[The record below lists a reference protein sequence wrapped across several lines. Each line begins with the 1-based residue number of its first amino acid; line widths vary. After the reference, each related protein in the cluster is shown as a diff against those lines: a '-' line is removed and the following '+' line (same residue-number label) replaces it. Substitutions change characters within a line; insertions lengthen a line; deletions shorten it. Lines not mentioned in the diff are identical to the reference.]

1 MQIWPNDFPLSLQ
14 HTACLIPIQSSNE
27 SPSIF
32 SHSSGGVNR
41 QLPLQRSKDP
51 APFQSTWLYTRAPET
66 QALPRRHH
74 PGSTA
79 AALPGVS
86 SGGPGHRRH
95 AWAPIHHLPGGWV
108 RSLSTDRQLPLT
120 MGKPAAL
127 PERLWQQEEKKKK
140 SAERICKIAAHFGC
154 NCYYVS
160 SQLNDHTQ

>member
-1 MQIWPNDFPLSLQ
+1 M
-14 HTACLIPIQSSNE
+14 
-27 SPSIF
+27 
-32 SHSSGGVNR
+32 

-51 APFQSTWLYTRAPET
+51 APFQSTWLYTRAPEM
-66 QALPRRHH
+66 QALPRCHH
-74 PGSTA
+74 PGSVA
-79 AALPGVS
+79 AALPKASKVGS
-86 SGGPGHRRH
+86 GHRRH
-95 AWAPIHHLPGGWV
+95 ASAPIHHLPGGWV

-127 PERLWQQEEKKKK
+127 PECLRQQEKKM